1 MTWSLAKGKA
11 RGGKGRGGG
20 GGGVYGVKGQGE
32 SRHLVGV
39 QGAVLLLVGRLQDG
53 IHVLGGLGGHG
64 LSRDQEGAVS

>member
-1 MTWSLAKGKA
+1 M
-11 RGGKGRGGG
+11 
-20 GGGVYGVKGQGE
+20 KGQGE